1 MDIRMKA
8 ALRMAA
14 VIGAGLIAS
23 VVIYLAASV
32 VPDVVVL
39 GVVGG
44 ICVGIVLYN
53 LYRIFLAMEEMKES
67 NKK

>member
-8 ALRMAA
+8 LLRMAA
-14 VIGAGLIAS
+14 VIGAGLICV
-23 VVIYLAASV
+23 VVIYLAMSV
-32 VPDVVVL
+32 VSDVVVL

-53 LYRIFLAMEEMKES
+53 LYQIFLGMEEMKEQ